1 MKKMIDK
8 VLTLLLCTGALA
20 CAAEAAETYRVYF
33 SDYKTIYKVDTLAYG
48 SSPTAP
54 LENPD
59 RWNLGFGFIGWDKE
73 YAKITEPLKEG
84 LDYVDVYAVFNV
96 PDTAFDFTV
105 TGYKTA
111 KTAEDIKVNTP
122 NECFIVKDK
131 YLREY
136 VGGDSLQGE
145 MQPGVSYTLLLEVD
159 VSLED
164 TCADNV
170 LANIW
175 RYLNFYQ
182 HAIDANKDGPKV
194 RFNGSVERFYWYHV
208 SYDMWAVTFVDYDGT
223 ILKQERV
230 EAGETPTAPEIP
242 VHEGFTF
249 KGWDQNL
256 DAIVGTTTV
265 KAIFEEPLRRV
276 VFESV
281 SGEVIFEDE
290 MRRGSSVFTPST
302 LGIIGVPISTNEY
315 VEYVYKWH
323 RIGESGDEY
332 VNPNSLIEVGD
343 SVHYRAEVLDTLYR
357 VSFWDTFIDGG
368 CVKEEMV
375 SIGDTVE
382 LPEPPY
388 HKGLIF
394 DGWEA
399 YLLSSSGLQLG
410 EATDFPKVTGVMS
423 VGARYKTEPGLKLD
437 FNLSGYEFGKT
448 VDDIE
453 VEIPNEY
460 FKVTKTMKNMYGN
473 EVSSFEAD
481 SVYGMYI
488 LEMKVSVED
497 VDDSLVNAW
506 KYLHRYSSSDQ
517 VVSLSTSIFK
527 VEFYDFNGTLLKQE
541 LVVKGNPAIAPEEP
555 SHKGIVFKGWMGE
568 LDSITMPVSMWA
580 EYEVVNVPEYAFT
593 ATGFEAGEATKDIK
607 IETPNDCFTSSIKS
621 ITLNGKDE
629 FDGVI
634 RESGNYTLYLNVA
647 VADTGAC
654 AEDSLVNVA
663 KVLGAGKTLSGAF
676 TVNGES
682 AHYDGSAKKG
692 VLVYG
697 RSIVVAKSSSSEA
710 ESSSSEA
717 KSSSSE
723 AKSSSSKKGD
733 SSSSSKKDNKSS
745 SSHKAEKDA
754 IFALDQPSHFSVAAM
769 GRNIQI
775 AGARV
780 GSVYAV
786 FDMQGHILR
795 MDRVG
800 SENFSLS
807 VPRAGMYLVRVGSQ
821 TRKVALR

>member
-1 MKKMIDK
+1 
-8 VLTLLLCTGALA
+8 
-20 CAAEAAETYRVYF
+20 
-33 SDYKTIYKVDTLAYG
+33 
-48 SSPTAP
+48 
-54 LENPD
+54 
-59 RWNLGFGFIGWDKE
+59 
-73 YAKITEPLKEG
+73 
-84 LDYVDVYAVFNV
+84 
-96 PDTAFDFTV
+96 
-105 TGYKTA
+105 
-111 KTAEDIKVNTP
+111 
-122 NECFIVKDK
+122 
-131 YLREY
+131 
-136 VGGDSLQGE
+136 
-145 MQPGVSYTLLLEVD
+145 
-159 VSLED
+159 
-164 TCADNV
+164 
-170 LANIW
+170 
-175 RYLNFYQ
+175 
-182 HAIDANKDGPKV
+182 
-194 RFNGSVERFYWYHV
+194 
-208 SYDMWAVTFVDYDGT
+208 
-223 ILKQERV
+223 
-230 EAGETPTAPEIP
+230 
-242 VHEGFTF
+242 
-249 KGWDQNL
+249 
-256 DAIVGTTTV
+256 
-265 KAIFEEPLRRV
+265 
-276 VFESV
+276 
-281 SGEVIFEDE
+281 

-302 LGIIGVPISTNEY
+302 LGIIGVPISTKY

-453 VEIPNEY
+453 VETPNEY

-481 SVYGMYI
+481 SVYGMYV

-506 KYLHRYSSSDQ
+506 KYIHRYSSSDQ

-676 TVNGES
+676 TVNGET

-717 KSSSSE
+717 KSSSNE
-723 AKSSSSKKGD
+723 AKSSSSSENGD
-733 SSSSSKKDNKSS
+733 SSSSSSEKDDKSS
-745 SSHKAEKDA
+745 SSKGGKDA
-754 IFALDQPSHFSVAAM
+754 IFAVDQLLQFSVTAM
-769 GRNIQI
+769 GRDIQI
-775 AGARV
+775 AGARK
-780 GSVYAV
+780 GSAYAV
-786 FDMQGHILR
+786 FDMQGHVLR
-795 MDRVG
+795 MDRVD
-800 SENFSLS
+800 SESFSLS
-807 VPRAGMYLVRVGSQ
+807 VPHSGTYLVRVGNQ
-821 TRKVALR
+821 TRKVAIK